1 MSWGAIVVAAG
12 RGTRF
17 GRPKQLVPLA
27 GKPML
32 AWSLELFG
40 AMHEIATVVVAT
52 EPELVSEVGALVP
65 GVRVVAGG
73 AERQDSVRLAL
84 AELPERCER
93 VLVHD
98 GARPL
103 VRADDVRR
111 GMEVVEPHVCALLAV
126 PVVDTIK
133 QVDEGGKVVR
143 TLDRA
148 RLWHAQTPQF
158 AMSADLRRA
167 HRDAFKNGVR
177 VTDDATLL
185 ERAGFDVLAIEGS
198 AENFKVTVPADL
210 LRAEVILRERLAAS

>member
-1 MSWGAIVVAAG
+1 
-12 RGTRF
+12 
-17 GRPKQLVPLA
+17 
-27 GKPML
+27 ML

>member
-1 MSWGAIVVAAG
+1 
-12 RGTRF
+12 
-17 GRPKQLVPLA
+17 
-27 GKPML
+27 ML
-32 AWSLELFG
+32 AWSLETFATL
-40 AMHEIATVVVAT
+40 HEVAAVVIAT
-52 EPELVSEVGALVP
+52 EPELIAQVQALMP
-65 GVRVVAGG
+65 QARVVAGG

-103 VRADDVRR
+103 VRAEDVRR
-111 GMEVVEPHVCALLAV
+111 GMEVVAPHVGALLAT

-133 QVDEGGKVVR
+133 QLDAGGKVIR

-148 RLWHAQTPQF
+148 QLWQAQTPQF

-167 HRDAFKNGVR
+167 HRDAFKNGLR

-185 ERAGFDVLAIEGS
+185 ERAGFDVIAIEAS
-198 AENFKVTVPADL
+198 AENFKVTLPGDL
-210 LRAEVILRERLAAS
+210 ARAEAILRERIAAG